1 VKIVENTP
9 ERLVLRHRRV
19 IRPWVTGAFIL
30 LFLVMAW
37 FSYFDVPGIGYGLL
51 LIAALLTLGLMVF
64 DLARSEA
71 VFSRR
76 TGTVTIRHSIPGR
89 SRFETVK
96 LGSIRRAFAGVAG
109 SNPMQ
114 SGTVM
119 SGGQK
124 TPMLD
129 LRQGKPVPLSA
140 IGNFAAS
147 QEAAVKAVN
156 GWLGVKPG

>member
-1 VKIVENTP
+1 MRIVENTP

-19 IRPWVTGAFIL
+19 VRPWITGAFIL

-37 FSYFDVPGIGYGLL
+37 FSYFDAPGIAYGMVC
-51 LIAALLTLGLMVF
+51 IAALLTLGLVVF

-76 TGTVTIRHSIPGR
+76 TGTVTIRHGIPGWTR
-89 SRFETVK
+89 SETVR
-96 LGSIRRAFAGVAG
+96 LGSIRRAYAAVAG

-124 TPMLD
+124 TPTLD
-129 LRQGKPVPLSA
+129 LRQGAPVPLSA
-140 IGNFAAS
+140 IGTFAAS
-147 QEAAVKAVN
+147 QEAAVQAVN
-156 GWLGVKPG
+156 DWLGVKPG